1 VAAGTGLD
9 DAITA
14 PAAETFAVSTTSPV
28 AGLRSMALGA
38 ELVALV
44 EVDRITV
51 NQVQLVQVVVVMAGA
66 AAQRLGVFEAD
77 VEVRPAPGYIGCR
90 RFHDGVVMTRVAG
103 KLSDPA
109 RASGALKR
117 SATGPRPALNDDGI
131 KDLQL
136 TWSLDIR
143 LQ

>member
-1 VAAGTGLD
+1 MAAGTGLD

-66 AAQRLGVFEAD
+66 AAQPR
-77 VEVRPAPGYIGCR
+77 CR
-90 RFHDGVVMTRVAG
+90 
-103 KLSDPA
+103 S
-109 RASGALKR
+109 
-117 SATGPRPALNDDGI
+117 
-131 KDLQL
+131 
-136 TWSLDIR
+136 
-143 LQ
+143 